1 MSGCGCEV
9 ELKDNQQKTVLYWL
23 LAINATMFIFEIGF
37 GWLSESTALIAD
49 SLDMLADAIV
59 YAIALYAVGKSI
71 QHKANAAL
79 VSGYFQLTLGILIL
93 LDIAR
98 RLFGESEPHS
108 WFMISIGMVALVANV
123 ICLILI
129 RKHNNDEVHMRASW
143 IFSANDVIANLG
155 VIIAGVLVM
164 TLEQRWP
171 DIVIGGIISALILRG
186 AYRILTDAKQEL
198 AANQNS
204 CANPKEDMKSS
215 TCSKPKEVNE
225 PSSCC
230 PK

>member
-23 LAINATMFIFEIGF
+23 LAINASMFFLEIGF

-71 QHKANAAL
+71 QHKVNAAL
-79 VSGYFQLTLGILIL
+79 VSGYFQLVLGILIL

-98 RLFGESEPHS
+98 RLYGESEPHS
-108 WFMISIGMVALVANV
+108 WFMIGIGLVALVANA
-123 ICLILI
+123 ICFILI

-143 IFSANDVIANLG
+143 IFSANDVMANLG
-155 VIIAGVLVM
+155 VVLAGILVM
-164 TLEQRWP
+164 VLEQRWP
-171 DIVIGGIISALILRG
+171 DIVIGSIISVLILHG

-198 AANQNS
+198 TSTQKKCEKPS
-204 CANPKEDMKSS
+204 EDKQ
-215 TCSKPKEVNE
+215 TT
-225 PSSCC
+225 SCC
-230 PK
+230 LK

>member
-23 LAINATMFIFEIGF
+23 LAINAIMFVFEIGF
-37 GWLSESTALIAD
+37 GWISESTALIAD

-71 QHKANAAL
+71 KHKANAAL
-79 VSGYFQLTLGILIL
+79 VSGYCQLALGVLIL
-93 LDIAR
+93 LDIGR

-108 WFMISIGMVALVANV
+108 WFMISVGMVALVANV

-171 DIVIGGIISALILRG
+171 DIVIGSIISVLILRG

-198 AANQNS
+198 RTIQKPDEILSEDKQSTS
-204 CANPKEDMKSS
+204 C
-215 TCSKPKEVNE
+215 CSK
-225 PSSCC
+225 
-230 PK
+230 